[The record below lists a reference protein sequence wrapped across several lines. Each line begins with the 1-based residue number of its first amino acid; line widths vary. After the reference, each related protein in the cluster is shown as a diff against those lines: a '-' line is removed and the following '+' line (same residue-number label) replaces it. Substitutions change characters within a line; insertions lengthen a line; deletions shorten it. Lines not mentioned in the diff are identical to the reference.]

1 MSEGPIRRYSS
12 DGSSEEVPARTR
24 TRAELLKEAALAVP
38 RMGMLLSRLMRDR
51 DIPRGRKLF
60 AGAALA
66 YVVSPYDLLPDGI
79 PFIGRIDDIVLLA
92 AAVHSLMLAVPE
104 DRLDAYW
111 EGSRD
116 ALDIVAG
123 LVQWGADLVPGPIHR
138 IITSAP

>member
-12 DGSSEEVPARTR
+12 DGSSEEVPARAR

-38 RMGMLLSRLMRDR
+38 HMAMLLSRLLRDR
-51 DIPRGRKLF
+51 DIPRVRKLF

-66 YVVSPYDLLPDGI
+66 YAVSPYDLLPDGI
-79 PFIGRIDDIVLLA
+79 PFVGRIDDVVLLA